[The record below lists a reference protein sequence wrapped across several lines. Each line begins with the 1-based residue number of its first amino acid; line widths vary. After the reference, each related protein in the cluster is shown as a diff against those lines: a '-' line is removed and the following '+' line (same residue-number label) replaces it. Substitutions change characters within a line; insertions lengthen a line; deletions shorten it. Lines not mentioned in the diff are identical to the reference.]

1 MLRTLRLARLLL
13 ALAVFALAGWLLRGY
28 VTDDTYI
35 HLRYARHLLEL
46 GEFSFNPGEATY
58 GATSPLWI
66 FGLALLLK
74 LGLAPLTAAW
84 ALGVICGAG
93 VLLILDRILSRMTFP
108 EFWKPVLLV
117 LVASDVWFLRW
128 TYSGMETPLA
138 TLLMLVMLWPLFSG
152 RERGWGVTREPLW
165 VRYLAWGVVAGLSG
179 LTRPEM
185 LLIAPLALPWLL
197 WFEYFRA
204 MDGPG
209 DRWRSRP
216 HKPLLAAIG
225 GWVLVVGP
233 WLGYAAWAFGRITPG
248 TASAK
253 SGAIRFVPLE
263 WIESLARSV
272 AQLAAVQGPLW
283 VGLVLLI
290 ALVLYRNRGPGHE
303 ERGSRP
309 RLKVGVP
316 LLDGEDE
323 PASGKSP
330 GLVPLSVWSPV
341 ALNGIAVTWTAALLA
356 GYALKQVW
364 IISRY
369 VSPLAPV
376 LLLGMAA
383 VVEWLMNGKR
393 VGPRGRIAGRI
404 VIAAS
409 VAVTLALNWGL
420 LLDQVRPHARQFPLD
435 VKECYGGIGEWLRQ
449 NTPEDT
455 VVAALDIGA
464 VGYLSE
470 RQVLDLMGLVSPE
483 ILALGSEIGF
493 QKMVESGD
501 WLVAPGR
508 TAPPD
513 YFVDRA
519 EEPAR
524 WAGRTVHGVR
534 FELLRSCTLDGVGLR
549 ESQPWTVALYRL
561 ESIESR
567 TSPSDGG

>member
-1 MLRTLRLARLLL
+1 MRTLRLARLLI

-35 HLRYARHLLEL
+35 HLRYARHLLDL

-74 LGLAPLTAAW
+74 LGMAPLTAAW
-84 ALGVICGAG
+84 VLGMSCGAAVI
-93 VLLILDRILSRMTFP
+93 VLLDQILDRMTFP
-108 EFWKPVLLV
+108 APWKPALLV
-117 LVASDVWFLRW
+117 IAAGDVWFLRW
-128 TYSGMETPLA
+128 SYSGMETPLA
-138 TLLMLVMLWPLFSG
+138 TLLMLALLWPLFSG
-152 RERGWGVTREPLW
+152 RRRGWGVTREPLW
-165 VRYLAWGVVAGLSG
+165 VRYVAWGALAGLAG
-179 LTRPEM
+179 LTRPE
-185 LLIAPLALPWLL
+185 LLLVAPLALPWLL

-204 MDGPG
+204 VEGPS
-209 DRWRSRP
+209 DRWHARP
-216 HKPLLAAIG
+216 HRPLAAAIA
-225 GWVLVVGP
+225 GWLLVVGP

-253 SGAIRFVPLE
+253 SGVIRFVPLE
-263 WIESLARSV
+263 WIDSLARSV
-272 AQLAAVQGPLW
+272 SQLAVVQGPLW
-283 VGLVLLI
+283 LGMLLLV

-303 ERGSRP
+303 DRGTRK
-309 RLKVGVP
+309 LKVGVP
-316 LLDGEDE
+316 LLDGDDE
-323 PASGKSP
+323 PPP
-330 GLVPLSVWSPV
+330 GPGPGVTPLSVWSPV
-341 ALNGIAVTWTAALLA
+341 ALNGIAFTWTAALLA

-383 VVEWLMNGKR
+383 VVEWLMNGR
-393 VGPRGRIAGRI
+393 RIGPRGRIAGRI
-404 VIAAS
+404 VIGAS
-409 VAVTLALNWGL
+409 VAVTLALNGWVL
-420 LLDQVRPHARQFPLD
+420 AAQVRPHAQQFPRD
-435 VKECYGGIGEWLRQ
+435 VTECYGGIGDWLRE

-455 VVAALDIGA
+455 VIAALDIGA

-470 RQVLDLMGLVSPE
+470 RRVLDLMGLVSPE
-483 ILALGSEIGF
+483 ILELGRRIGF
-493 QKMVESGD
+493 QEMVESGA
-501 WLVAPGR
+501 WLDTPGR
-508 TAPPD
+508 AAPPD

-534 FELLRSCTLDGVGLR
+534 FELLRSCTLHGVGLR
-549 ESQPWTVALYRL
+549 ESQPWSVGLYRL
-561 ESIESR
+561 ESTESR